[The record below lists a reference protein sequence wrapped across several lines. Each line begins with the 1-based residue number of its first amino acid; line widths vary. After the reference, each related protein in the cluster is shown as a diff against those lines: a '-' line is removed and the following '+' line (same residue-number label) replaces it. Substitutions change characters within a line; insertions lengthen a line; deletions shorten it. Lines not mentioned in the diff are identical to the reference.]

1 MRRKQSTWKRTA
13 GLGIFLLL
21 AGILSGCGGG
31 EKGPT
36 EIVLWEMM
44 DPQERVI
51 LDELLEEYN
60 QANPDVRVTHTNYGN
75 EQLRTQFLTAVL
87 GGGGPDFVF
96 GPSDIAGVFS
106 VAGAVTPIDEAFPP
120 EFLTEFVEI
129 AFDTLGGHKWML
141 PSQVGNHLCFVYNR
155 AMIPEP
161 PKTLAEMVRMAKEQ
175 TKDTNGDGSNDQ
187 YGLVFDMK
195 EPFWLVP
202 FLGAFGGWVM
212 DSDNNPTLDTPA
224 MVDALR
230 FMYKMKTEDRVMP
243 RECTY
248 ELSDTIFK
256 EKKAAMTI
264 NGPWSWNAYTDA
276 GIDLGLASL
285 PKCEETGLWCTPMIS
300 SRGYF
305 LNVNLSG
312 DRKEMTLDVI
322 RFLTSREAQIE
333 FAKRLSV
340 IPSRKDA
347 IEDPEIQKMEQIVA
361 SWEQYKLGKRMPVVA
376 EMRAIWDAMRPA
388 FQNVLNG
395 DTTPEDAA
403 KSMQADAEKKISEMK
418 G

>member
-1 MRRKQSTWKRTA
+1 
-13 GLGIFLLL
+13 
-21 AGILSGCGGG
+21 
-31 EKGPT
+31 
-36 EIVLWEMM
+36 
-44 DPQERVI
+44 
-51 LDELLEEYN
+51 
-60 QANPDVRVTHTNYGN
+60 
-75 EQLRTQFLTAVL
+75 
-87 GGGGPDFVF
+87 
-96 GPSDIAGVFS
+96 
-106 VAGAVTPIDEAFPP
+106 
-120 EFLTEFVEI
+120 
-129 AFDTLGGHKWML
+129 
-141 PSQVGNHLCFVYNR
+141 
-155 AMIPEP
+155 
-161 PKTLAEMVRMAKEQ
+161 MAKEQ

-212 DSDNNPTLDTPA
+212 DSDNNPTLNTPA

-248 ELSDTIFK
+248 ELADTIFK
-256 EKKAAMTI
+256 EKKAAMSI
-264 NGPWSWNAYTDA
+264 NGPWSWKAYKDS
-276 GIDLGLASL
+276 GIDLGLAPI
-285 PKCEETGLWCTPMIS
+285 PKCEETGLWSAPMIS

-312 DRKEMTLDVI
+312 DRKERTLDVI

-333 FAKRLSV
+333 YAKRLSV

-347 IEDPEIQKMEQIVA
+347 IEDPEIQKMEHIVA

-395 DTTPEDAA
+395 DMTPEEAA
-403 KSMQADAEKKISEMK
+403 KAMQADAVKKIAEMK